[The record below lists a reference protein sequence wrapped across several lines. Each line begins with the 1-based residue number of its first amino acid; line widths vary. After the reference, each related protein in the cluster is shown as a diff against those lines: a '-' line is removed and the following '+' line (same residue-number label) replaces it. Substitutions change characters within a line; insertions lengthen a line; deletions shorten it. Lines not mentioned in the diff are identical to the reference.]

1 MSAFARKVN
10 LQQRGQSYAVVAI
23 MGPQSSGK
31 STLLNHLFRTKFRM
45 MDEYEGRSQTTL
57 GIWMARCPDIEPLTL
72 VMDMEGSDGS
82 ERGEDDTAFEKQIA
96 LFALA
101 VADVVLINLWC
112 HDIGREHAAC
122 KPLLR
127 AVFQQVMIRFCDKPR
142 KITLM
147 FVIRD
152 KTKSPE
158 QKLEAILRRDIEKI
172 WASIEQTSGSTNIQL
187 SDIFK
192 VEVVFLPNYEE
203 REEDFKEKVKDLKQR
218 FVHSTAPGGLADA
231 SHGKEPAS
239 GFSISAHNIW
249 KTVKENKDLNLP
261 AHKILVAN
269 LRCEEIR
276 NEQLVSFEMSE
287 DWCNL
292 CKNAQFGFING
303 FGKIIDSILNN
314 YVSKYDAEAIYFD
327 EAVKTAKRKELID
340 NLLQLVKPVY
350 QAMLNQ
356 LRLEHLNKFM
366 EAFDRHLAKDN
377 NFGKAAAD
385 CIKNFLLEFDNRC
398 EDVKIELAT
407 WDNLKARA
415 KIQHD
420 MNSYIAVK
428 REDKLASKISRH
440 FEPKLKHELSDSVGY
455 LLCEETDPTW
465 SKIRNHFKKVMESNL
480 PTIDGLLSEFGTDEE
495 GKKEK
500 TQRIVEYAKDV
511 VEAKAREESGRAM
524 NHMTRKFMM
533 HFQRNWNSHA
543 EIDQAASSALYIP
556 VKLLAGLV
564 AIRLEE
570 GRADN
575 IEHILSSALGGTN
588 TPNPL
593 DSPFWNEVPS
603 SKTLIT
609 PIQCKQLWEAYKSS
623 TGNSINQ
630 AHRDLQAKLD
640 QQSRVRVSAPRR
652 RCNVL

>member
-1 MSAFARKVN
+1 
-10 LQQRGQSYAVVAI
+10 
-23 MGPQSSGK
+23 
-31 STLLNHLFRTKFRM
+31 
-45 MDEYEGRSQTTL
+45 
-57 GIWMARCPDIEPLTL
+57 MARCPDIEPLTL

-340 NLLQLVKPVY
+340 NLLQL
-350 QAMLNQ
+350 
-356 LRLEHLNKFM
+356 EF
-366 EAFDRHLAKDN
+366 F
-377 NFGKAAAD
+377 AD

-415 KIQHD
+415 KLQHD

-480 PTIDGLLSEFGTDEE
+480 PTIYGLLSEFGTDEE
-495 GKKEK
+495 VKKEK

-609 PIQCKQLWEAYKSS
+609 PIQA
-623 TGNSINQ
+623 NSCG
-630 AHRDLQAKLD
+630 KLTSLA
-640 QQSRVRVSAPRR
+640 QETLSIRLIGISK
-652 RCNVL
+652 